1 MKQGVAV
8 KLPHYPGVT
17 DMKRNLEVILKVND
31 WRDLSI
37 DDWKQRQDIL
47 DDVIENIRDAVKKA
61 VNDGEEKHNIVLN
74 VGVFDEDGEYV

>member
-1 MKQGVAV
+1 
-8 KLPHYPGVT
+8 
-17 DMKRNLEVILKVND
+17 MKRNLEVILKVND
-31 WRDLSI
+31 WRDLTI

-47 DDVIENIRDAVKKA
+47 DNVIENIRDAVKKA